1 MDINHKIFLTFDM
14 DWACDE
20 LMDFLY
26 DLLEEYGLAATIHIT
41 NPFKSLDKYKENGRI
56 ELGIHPNFNVLVDGN
71 SGGVNDKTMYCGAVS
86 R

>member
-56 ELGIHPNFNVLVDGN
+56 ELNLESTRILTCWLTV
-71 SGGVNDKTMYCGAVS
+71 TAVG
-86 R
+86 